1 MIRNH
6 AQRVLACALVA
17 AATTACASGVRPASA
32 GDVSLAPQFVQQRDI
47 VTAEM
52 LADAG
57 DVSIEKVIADRVPG
71 VRLDRAEDGHL
82 MLRIRGTSSWSTST
96 EPLYVVDGSPVVS
109 GFGGPLSG
117 INRADIATIRV
128 LKDAASTAMYGVR
141 GGSGVVLIETKKP

>member
-1 MIRNH
+1 MIRLQ
-6 AQRVLACALVA
+6 AQGVLALALVPA
-17 AATTACASGVRPASA
+17 MATACAGRVERGSA
-32 GDVSLAPQFVQQRDI
+32 GDVAPAVQQLDV

-57 DVSIEKVIADRVPG
+57 NVSIDKVIADRVPG
-71 VRLDRAEDGHL
+71 VRLDRAADGHL

-109 GFGGPLSG
+109 GLGGPLSG
-117 INRADIATIRV
+117 FSSADIATIRV